1 MGHVFMLMVP
11 RGKGAPLKAIRAH
24 AEKSNFVAR
33 EFEEPITHANE
44 FHPRASLM
52 SANSRL
58 RHAVIHYYTYEPKV
72 KPESF
77 AGEPRMII

>member
-24 AEKSNFVAR
+24 GEKSNFIWVDVSQ

-44 FHPRASLM
+44 FYSCTCLM
-52 SANSRL
+52 LVNSRL
-58 RHAVIHYYTYEPKV
+58 LHGIIRYFTHKPKV
-72 KPESF
+72 KRESF
-77 AGEPRMII
+77 